1 MQQAQVNSKIKIM
14 QGNRGTL
21 ILAILFSVFA
31 GLATFVPYVMVF
43 KTILFIF
50 ESNNDYS
57 LVFNY
62 GVISVISI
70 VIKFI
75 FQGLSMALTH
85 IGAYNVLYEVRKKLC
100 NHIGKL
106 NMGFFT
112 EQSSGELKKILIE
125 DVERIENL
133 LAHLIPDLI
142 VAIVVPITVFIYLL
156 TVHVPM
162 TLFLLVPIVL
172 NILAQVVMGIIGWG
186 KLKQFNQAEGRL
198 NSIIMQ
204 FINGMAVMKV
214 YNLTTASYT
223 ELSDS
228 VYAYNSIWKDLSKCS
243 APPSA
248 IAKVISES
256 AILWTLPI
264 GGFFYCMGSLEIS
277 SYIFF
282 MIMSSVFLSSF
293 TKLYNFSQSI
303 SQISAGITRIKE
315 ILAIPAQK
323 STDKKLLIK
332 EACDLEFL
340 NVSFSYNEKEVLK
353 NINLKLPK
361 GSITAFVG
369 ASGAG
374 KSTLATLVPRFWDIT
389 KGAICING
397 TDIKDIENDNLMDL
411 ISFVF
416 QDAFMLDETIYQ
428 NVAIGNPN
436 CKKED
441 VIRATKLAQ
450 IHDFIVSL
458 PQGYETELGS
468 AGVKMSGGEKQRICI
483 ARAILKNAPI
493 VIFDEATSYT
503 DIKNEHKIQLAL
515 NHLLKGKTT
524 IMIAHR
530 LHTIINATQICVFQD
545 GEIKE
550 IGTHEALLEQNGL
563 YTNMWKTYIENGGE
577 KS

>member
-397 TDIKDIENDNLMDL
+397 TDIKDIENDNL
-411 ISFVF
+411 
-416 QDAFMLDETIYQ
+416 T
-428 NVAIGNPN
+428 
-436 CKKED
+436 
-441 VIRATKLAQ
+441 
-450 IHDFIVSL
+450 
-458 PQGYETELGS
+458 
-468 AGVKMSGGEKQRICI
+468 
-483 ARAILKNAPI
+483 
-493 VIFDEATSYT
+493 
-503 DIKNEHKIQLAL
+503 
-515 NHLLKGKTT
+515 
-524 IMIAHR
+524 
-530 LHTIINATQICVFQD
+530 
-545 GEIKE
+545 
-550 IGTHEALLEQNGL
+550 
-563 YTNMWKTYIENGGE
+563 
-577 KS
+577 